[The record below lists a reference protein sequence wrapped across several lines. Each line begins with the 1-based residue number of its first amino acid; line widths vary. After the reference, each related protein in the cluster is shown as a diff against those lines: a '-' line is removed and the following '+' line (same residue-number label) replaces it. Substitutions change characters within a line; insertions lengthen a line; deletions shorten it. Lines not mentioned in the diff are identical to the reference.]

1 MVFDT
6 RKNQWSQ
13 QHPKS
18 PPVLQVKAVLDRA
31 AYKELNLNLPELV
44 RKPGA
49 GHARARVATANTGA

>member
-1 MVFDT
+1 MVT
-6 RKNQWSQ
+6 TNR
-13 QHPKS
+13 KS

-31 AYKELNLNLPELV
+31 AYKELKLNLPELV